1 MQHFFTLGKGNL
13 DGAQGDGENRAA
25 MLPNPSGLSVELA
38 DADDTPAT
46 PSILQQADPG
56 YTYIFNHTRGHKCL
70 IFANSREECEVVT
83 ATLRGYCE
91 AAHEPDR
98 FLIHHGNLS
107 VSYRES
113 AEDVIKQ
120 DDSLVSVCTTS
131 TLELG
136 IDIGRLERAF
146 QIDAPFT
153 VSSFLQRMGRTGRR
167 GAPSEM
173 WFVLRE
179 DPTEA
184 RALLPETIP
193 WELLQAIAL
202 IQLYLE
208 DRWVEPPREGRLPYS
223 LLYHQT
229 MSILAAQGEML
240 PAELASRVLTLS
252 PFRLVTKDDFRLLL
266 RHLLSIH
273 HLQQTER
280 GGLIVGLAGERVVG
294 NFKFYAV
301 FQENEEYTV
310 RWESKELGTI
320 VQPPPVQDRIA
331 IAGRVW
337 VVEEVDAKRHLVYCQ
352 PVKGVVP
359 AYFGD
364 VAGDVH
370 TKVLERMWLLLR
382 QREVYPYL
390 LPNAVA
396 RLAQARD
403 AAEKSGLGVK
413 PLIPLG
419 GTMYS
424 LTPWLGSYAF
434 LALERFLRLRCAPR
448 LQLKGFTSVR
458 PYYMQFSLGVSAQ
471 DFFRILAEEVNKP
484 LDPMELLYPK
494 ETPVFDKY
502 DEFLP
507 VELTRKGFAQGVLN
521 LQEMVSRVKGW
532 V

>member
-1 MQHFFTLGKGNL
+1 
-13 DGAQGDGENRAA
+13 
-25 MLPNPSGLSVELA
+25 
-38 DADDTPAT
+38 
-46 PSILQQADPG
+46 
-56 YTYIFNHTRGHKCL
+56 
-70 IFANSREECEVVT
+70 
-83 ATLRGYCE
+83 
-91 AAHEPDR
+91 
-98 FLIHHGNLS
+98 
-107 VSYRES
+107 
-113 AEDVIKQ
+113 
-120 DDSLVSVCTTS
+120 
-131 TLELG
+131 
-136 IDIGRLERAF
+136 
-146 QIDAPFT
+146 
-153 VSSFLQRMGRTGRR
+153 MGRTGRR
-167 GAPSEM
+167 GVPSEM

-193 WELLQAIAL
+193 WKLLQAIAL

-266 RHLLSIH
+266 HHLLTLH

-370 TKVLERMWLLLR
+370 TRVLERMWQLLR
-382 QREVYPYL
+382 QHEVYPYL
-390 LPNAVA
+390 LPSATA

-403 AAEKSGLGVK
+403 AAAKSGLGVK

-448 LQLKGFTSVR
+448 LQLRGFTSVR

-471 DFFRILAEEVNKP
+471 DFFRVLAEEVSKP

-507 VELTRKGFAQGVLN
+507 VELTRKGFALGVLN
-521 LQEMVSRVKGW
+521 VQEMVARVKGW